1 MTKKW
6 FGIFSWFRKPNEPEQ
21 LPSVEEVAPISENI
35 ASTQSNPSPASPR
48 RGIADSFEQAAG
60 YLSIRIHSEDYLK
73 GLQDEEFIYRTD
85 LAGTVTLLV
94 LDMPY
99 SVENVLRSDAQRWD
113 IPEESLFSFALENLR
128 DNYKRE
134 IVRYDSTADQGM
146 LSLSGQDSFL
156 TSSVF
161 MLDEWPGM
169 HGRFGS
175 IISMPDRYTF
185 LVRPIADDIT
195 LEVALQVIIPFT
207 FEHFEAADE
216 TEKVSENIYW
226 WYDGKLEHVPYNI
239 GYSRLNYVLPIELE
253 DLIY

>member
-1 MTKKW
+1 MKKW
-6 FGIFSWFRKPNEPEQ
+6 LGIFSWFKKPEELEA
-21 LPSVEEVAPISENI
+21 LPKTEEEKPAIPVILPNTT
-35 ASTQSNPSPASPR
+35 TQN
-48 RGIADSFEQAAG
+48 RGVADSFEQAAA
-60 YLSIRIHSEDYLK
+60 YLSLRIHSADYLK
-73 GLQDEEFIYRTD
+73 GLQSEEFIYRTD
-85 LAGTVTLLV
+85 LEGTVTLLV

-99 SVENVLRSDAQRWD
+99 SVENVLRSDARRWD

-128 DNYKRE
+128 ENYKRE
-134 IVRYDSTADQGM
+134 IVRYDGTADQGVF
-146 LSLSGQDSFL
+146 SLSGQDSFL
-156 TSSVF
+156 TSSAL
-161 MLDEWPGM
+161 MLEQWPTI

-207 FEHFEAADE
+207 YKKYESADE

-226 WYDGKLEHVPYNI
+226 WYEHKLEHIPFNI
-239 GYSRLNYVLPIELE
+239 GYSRLNYVLPLALE

>member
-1 MTKKW
+1 MKKW
-6 FGIFSWFRKPNEPEQ
+6 LGIFSWFRKPDESEQ
-21 LPSVEEVAPISENI
+21 LPLSEEVTSASEGISPNL
-35 ASTQSNPSPASPR
+35 SNPSPASSR
-48 RGIADSFEQAAG
+48 RGVADSFEQAAG
-60 YLSIRIHSEDYLK
+60 YLSIRIHSADYLK

-85 LAGTVTLLV
+85 LEGTVTLLV

-99 SVENVLRSDAQRWD
+99 SVENVLRSDTQRWD

-134 IVRYDSTADQGM
+134 IVKYDSTADQGM

-161 MLDEWPGM
+161 MLDEWPAI
-169 HGRFGS
+169 HGRYGS

-207 FEHFEAADE
+207 FEHFESAAE

-226 WYDGKLEHVPYNI
+226 WYEGKLEHVPYNI
-239 GYSRLNYVLPIELE
+239 GYSRLNYVLPMELE

>member
-1 MTKKW
+1 MKKW
-6 FGIFSWFRKPNEPEQ
+6 LGIFSWFRKPNDPEP
-21 LPSVEEVAPISENI
+21 LPDTEAEKSIPIIFPTAAGNT
-35 ASTQSNPSPASPR
+35 STK
-48 RGIADSFEQAAG
+48 RGIADSFEQAAA
-60 YLSIRIHSEDYLK
+60 YLSLRIHTADYLK
-73 GLQDEEFIYRTD
+73 GLQGEEFVYRTD
-85 LAGTVTLLV
+85 LEGTVTLLV

-99 SVENVLRSDAQRWD
+99 STENVLRSDAQRWG

-128 DNYKRE
+128 ENYKRE
-134 IVRYDSTADQGM
+134 IVKYDGTADQGI
-146 LSLSGQDSFL
+146 LSLSGQDSFI

-161 MLDEWPGM
+161 TLDQWRGM

-185 LVRPIADDIT
+185 LVRPLADDIT

-207 FEHFEAADE
+207 YKRYEAAED

-226 WYDGKLEHVPYNI
+226 WYEDKLEHIPFNI
-239 GYSRLNYVLPIELE
+239 GYSRLNYVLPLALE